1 MKKLICVLLS
11 AVLTAAVFAGC
22 EKKGAEENGTDAAV
36 NNTTGAVTI
45 GSTAV
50 DESVLDYY
58 LMMSAASVQAETGK
72 EPGWEKKELAS
83 GEIAKD
89 AVIEIAFDE
98 MHAAFAMVLKARE
111 LGLYS
116 EEDEKQFVEDAIA
129 SEFPEGSEQTYED
142 WLKENNVSDA
152 AARHSVGANGA
163 FMEILNGLCTEEDA
177 QKAFEEEY
185 MCVKHI
191 LILFDGDG
199 TGDDDTKTLA
209 KANAAYDRAVGG
221 ESFEDLIN
229 ELGEDP
235 GLDVEGGYVFTD
247 NGQMVKEF
255 ESASKALKVGE
266 ISKPVR
272 TTYGYHVIKRYP
284 LPEKGTESYDAYVEN
299 VRGEKGYAKYQA
311 EQETLLKEWKSEF
324 EMKVP
329 DGLKEKIDLSK
340 YNG

>member
-1 MKKLICVLLS
+1 M
-11 AVLTAAVFAGC
+11 AAVFAGC
-22 EKKGAEENGTDAAV
+22 EKKGTEENGTDAAI
-36 NNTTGAVTI
+36 NNTGAVTI
-45 GSTAV
+45 GGNTV
-50 DESVLDYY
+50 DESILDYY
-58 LMMSAASVQAETGK
+58 LMISAATIQAETGK
-72 EPGWEKKELAS
+72 ESGWEKKELAD
-83 GEIAKD
+83 GRIAKD
-89 AVIEIAFDE
+89 AVVEMAFDK
-98 MHAAFAMVLKARE
+98 MHAAFATTLKARE

-116 EEDEKQFVEDAIA
+116 EEDEKKFVEDAIA

-142 WLKENNVSDA
+142 WLKENKVSDA
-152 AARHSVGANGA
+152 AARHSVGFNGA
-163 FMEILNGLCTEEDA
+163 LMELIKSLCTEEDA
-177 QKAFEEEY
+177 VKAFEEEY

-199 TGDDDTKTLA
+199 TGDDDKKTLE

-247 NGQMVKEF
+247 NGQMVAEF

-311 EQETLLKEWKSEF
+311 EQETLLDEWKSEF